1 VRIRTSIP
9 ACVLLVVVW
18 ELLFGAPARVA
29 GAQEVIGATAGPAP
43 VPEVDARS
51 WVLSDAETG
60 EVLGGENTFERL
72 PMGSTD
78 KMVVTL
84 VALDAVASG
93 ETSFEEEVTVSKKAA
108 SYARPIYSNVGLRV
122 GDSLSVKELVAATLI
137 ASGNDASYAL
147 AEHLGGGGR
156 VGVERFVA
164 EMNRKV
170 EALGLED
177 TRFENPT
184 GLDARGQYSSA
195 RDLAAIA
202 RAGLEDPVFRGLV
215 ATDYTTITTQDRAV
229 EVATTNELLGAYGPA
244 TGVKTGYT
252 PGAGPCLVAS
262 AVAED
267 EAYVSVVMGDE
278 DRFPDSMRLLDYGF
292 ASYDRRE
299 VIVEGERY
307 ARADVPYR
315 RSEKIDL
322 VASEVVELL
331 VDGAANVELKTE
343 VSGELPDSA
352 VPGTRL
358 GRVVVVVDGKKSGE
372 SPLVAKQGYGEAS
385 LVDRAWFTVEGI
397 WAG

>member
-1 VRIRTSIP
+1 MRIRTSIS
-9 ACVLLVVVW
+9 ACVLVVVVW
-18 ELLFGAPARVA
+18 ALLFGAHVRVA
-29 GAQEVIGATAGPAP
+29 GAQEASGAAAGP

-51 WVLSDAETG
+51 WILSDAETG
-60 EVLGGENTFERL
+60 EVLDGENTSERL

-78 KMVVTL
+78 KMVVAL
-84 VALDAVASG
+84 VALDAEASG

-108 SYARPIYSNVGLRV
+108 SYARPIYSNVGLRA
-122 GDSLSVKELVAATLI
+122 GDSLSVKELVVATLI

-147 AEHLGGGGR
+147 AEHLGGGGEA
-156 VGVERFVA
+156 GVEHFVA

-170 EALGLED
+170 GALGLED

-195 RDLAAIA
+195 RDLATIA
-202 RAGLEDPVFRGLV
+202 RAGLEDPVFRELV
-215 ATDYTTITTQDRAV
+215 ATDHATVTAQDRVV

-262 AVAED
+262 AVAGD
-267 EAYVSVVMGDE
+267 ESYVSVVMGDE
-278 DRFPDSMRLLDYGF
+278 DRFPNSMRLLDHGF

-299 VIVEGERY
+299 LIVEGERY
-307 ARADVPYR
+307 AKADVPYR

-322 VASEVVELL
+322 VASEAVEVL
-331 VDGAANVELKTE
+331 VNGAADVELKTE
-343 VSGELPDSA
+343 VPGELPDST

-358 GRVVVVVDGKKSGE
+358 GRVVAVVDGKKVGE
-372 SPLVAKQGYGEAS
+372 SSLVAKQGYGEAS
-385 LVDRAWFTVEGI
+385 LVERAWFTVEGI

>member
-1 VRIRTSIP
+1 MRTRTSIS
-9 ACVLLVVVW
+9 ACVLVVVVW
-18 ELLFGAPARVA
+18 ALLFGAHVCVA
-29 GAQEVIGATAGPAP
+29 GAQEASGTSEGP
-43 VPEVDARS
+43 VPEVNARS
-51 WVLSDAETG
+51 WILSDAETG
-60 EVLGGENTFERL
+60 EVLDGENTSERL

-78 KMVVTL
+78 KMMVAL

-93 ETSFEEEVTVSKKAA
+93 EKSFEEEVTVSKKAA
-108 SYARPIYSNVGLRV
+108 SYARPIYSNVGLRA
-122 GDSLSVKELVAATLI
+122 GDSLSVKELVVATLI

-147 AEHLGGGGR
+147 AEHLGGGGEA
-156 VGVERFVA
+156 GVERFVA

-195 RDLAAIA
+195 RDLATIA
-202 RAGLEDPVFRGLV
+202 RAGLEDPVFRELV
-215 ATDYTTITTQDRAV
+215 ATDHATVTTQDRVV

-262 AVAED
+262 AVAGD
-267 EAYVSVVMGDE
+267 ESYVSVVMGDE
-278 DRFPDSMRLLDYGF
+278 DRFPDSMRLLDHGF

-307 ARADVPYR
+307 AKADVPYR

-322 VASEVVELL
+322 VASEAVETL
-331 VDGAANVELKTE
+331 VDEGADVELKTE
-343 VSGELPDSA
+343 VPGELSDSA
-352 VPGTRL
+352 VPGTKL
-358 GRVVVVVDGKKSGE
+358 GRIVLVVDGKKVGE

-385 LVDRAWFTVEGI
+385 LAERVWFTVEGI